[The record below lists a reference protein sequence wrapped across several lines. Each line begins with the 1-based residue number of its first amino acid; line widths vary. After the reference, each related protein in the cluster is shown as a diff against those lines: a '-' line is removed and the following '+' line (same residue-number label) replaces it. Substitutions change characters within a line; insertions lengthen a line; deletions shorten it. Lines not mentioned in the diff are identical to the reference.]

1 MAAVSSHFLCNTL
14 LILDKEHNKN
24 GFVVGVVAVNF
35 YIGWSYFNTIGL

>member
-1 MAAVSSHFLCNTL
+1 MAPVISHFQSNTL